1 MLDAYKSNA
10 EPMKKQLE
18 SREIEW

>member
-18 SREIEW
+18 SREKEW

>member
-1 MLDAYKSNA
+1 MLDACKSNA

-18 SREIEW
+18 SREKEW

>member
-10 EPMKKQLE
+10 EPMKKQSE
-18 SREIEW
+18 SREKEW